1 MEFIPY
7 AEARKLDHDLV
18 IGVDC
23 FLPGR
28 LNLSHWRGAGPPV
41 ELAEDTSAAIAINA
55 IAKRAV
61 PETARFVTNN
71 HFDVDGFIGIWSL
84 LNPELALEHRHLL
97 KGMAL
102 LGDFRELSKDVA
114 LADQALKLVAWL
126 NSVEKK
132 KFYAPFGKAYLEEE
146 ACVEK
151 YIFFLSAFE
160 EVLIDPEAFQEDW
173 DEEYQQAIQHL
184 SLLASQGSVEFFE
197 DIRLLVVHAPKPL
210 HYYALFGQSAQADM
224 VLTICPGNQYEL
236 EYKYTTWVD
245 AYGRNPYPRI
255 NFQPLIDKLNGLE
268 TSGEKWTGADVTD
281 TGPILRLGPSIKD
294 KEIRFDHPFNRRFYS
309 SSIAPEL
316 LENTIV
322 SFYRQAYQ
330 STEPKEIWS
339 WQEIRQVNNGLMK
352 TWKK

>member
-1 MEFIPY
+1 MEFIPF
-7 AEARKLDHDLV
+7 AEAKKLDHHQV

-28 LNLSHWRGAGPPV
+28 LNLSHWRGAGPPA

-55 IAKRAV
+55 LVKGAV
-61 PETARFVTNN
+61 PEAARFVTNN

-84 LNPELALEHRHLL
+84 LNPELALKHQHLL
-97 KGMAL
+97 KAMAL
-102 LGDFRELSKDVA
+102 LGDFRELPEDAA

-151 YIFFLSAFE
+151 YTFFLPAFE
-160 EVLIDPEAFQEDW
+160 KALNDPEVFRKDW
-173 DEEYQQAIQHL
+173 EEEYQLANQHL
-184 SLLASQGSVEFFE
+184 SLLASQGSVEFYE
-197 DIRLLVVHAPKPL
+197 DIRLLVVHAPMPL
-210 HYYALFGQSAQADM
+210 HYYALFGKSAQTDM
-224 VLTICPGNQYEL
+224 VLTIYPGNQFEL

-316 LENTIV
+316 LENTVI
-322 SFYRQAYQ
+322 SFYRKAYQ
-330 STEPKEIWS
+330 STKPKEIWT
-339 WQEIRQVNNGLMK
+339 WAEIRQVNDNLMK